1 MHPDTRHGHNKA
13 QNRAERVA
21 NTATLQQQDN
31 ALAELTECTFVHI
44 LHVPRTMGTPRN
56 TIDLHLNRGLSKHEI
71 RFDHQQLSPEEGQG
85 LARWVQRLSSIGH

>member
-21 NTATLQQQDN
+21 NTASLQQQDN

-44 LHVPRTMGTPRN
+44 LHPHVTDSLVRA
-56 TIDLHLNRGLSKHEI
+56 
-71 RFDHQQLSPEEGQG
+71 SPH
-85 LARWVQRLSSIGH
+85 RINK